1 MTATNSIEPAGPD
14 GRDDA
19 TVIHVELLHAPGC
32 PNVQATR
39 QVALDCL
46 HELDLNTPVLE
57 RVGRYRSPA
66 ILINGV
72 DVMSGN
78 TADDLVGDACRVD
91 LPTRDDMLVAIQALL
106 PTAATS
112 PTEVDE
118 PALITTPLTITSLRD
133 AARKGG

>member
-1 MTATNSIEPAGPD
+1 
-14 GRDDA
+14 
-19 TVIHVELLHAPGC
+19 
-32 PNVQATR
+32 
-39 QVALDCL
+39 
-46 HELDLNTPVLE
+46 
-57 RVGRYRSPA
+57 
-66 ILINGV
+66 
-72 DVMSGN
+72 MSGN

-118 PALITTPLTITSLRD
+118 PVLITTPLTITSLRD